1 MQAYVRGDER
11 AFEVLFRRY
20 APVVHAMTR
29 RALHDEEL
37 AKELTQQTFY
47 RLHGARADFRDGA
60 KLKPWLLTIA
70 MNLVREH
77 WRQRKRRPQ
86 ADVDL
91 DARAAPTPEASAL
104 ELEQRSQAVHAAI
117 AQLPANYREVVELH
131 WFQERPYKEVAD
143 ILGTTEGNVRVRA
156 HRAYA
161 RLKALLVEAFR

>member
-1 MQAYVRGDER
+1 VHEASDEELMQAYVRGDER

-131 WFQERPYKEVAD
+131 WF
-143 ILGTTEGNVRVRA
+143 
-156 HRAYA
+156 
-161 RLKALLVEAFR
+161 